1 LCKIINFESKV
12 KEKKI
17 RKKRGN
23 HELNGVKIKIY
34 MRNLVC
40 LLKELFIRAT
50 KSGGEY
56 ARHKGVKI
64 GDNCR
69 IYTRSFGSEPWM
81 ISIGNKVTVTSGV
94 VLLTHDGSTWLMN
107 DEKGRRYLYR
117 RVEIGNN
124 VFIGVNS
131 IIMPGVKIEDN
142 VIVAAGS
149 IVTKSVPSGVIIA
162 GNPAKI
168 IGNYDAY
175 QKEVLENYISD
186 KDMDYT
192 LDYQNRIEK
201 VIDNSF
207 KKYLK

>member
-1 LCKIINFESKV
+1 MRY
-12 KEKKI
+12 I
-17 RKKRGN
+17 RLFR
-23 HELNGVKIKIY
+23 ELLYRV
-34 MRNLVC
+34 
-40 LLKELFIRAT
+40 T
-50 KSGGEY
+50 KSGVEY
-56 ARHKGVKI
+56 ARYKGVKV

-69 IYTRSFGSEPWM
+69 VYTTSFGSEPWM

-131 IIMPGVKIEDN
+131 IIMPGVKIDDN

-149 IVTKSVPSGVIIA
+149 VVTKSVPSGVIIG

-168 IGNYDAY
+168 IGNYDQY
-175 QKEVLENYISD
+175 RKEVIKNYVSD
-186 KDMDYT
+186 EDMDRS
-192 LDYQNRIEK
+192 LNYQDRIEK

-207 KKYLK
+207 KKYL